1 MSVMSYDRDNVD
13 YDDESDHNDDDDN
26 DDDNDEERAGYA
38 LVVGCAGQK
47 MTGGTPEVRSDKN
60 LTLLT
65 FNI

>member
-47 MTGGTPEVRSDKN
+47 MTGGTPTK
-60 LTLLT
+60 
-65 FNI
+65 I